1 MSNNFNIDQNTI
13 NKLNDMMKNGDVSKI
28 MSNIPPEMLDN
39 FSKMMNNSDSN
50 SPQSDNTNTNTSS
63 NACNNNASTTISNI
77 GFILAILYPIN
88 LNNFDFGKID
98 INTIMKAKNIME
110 KMNNSNDPRSNLLA
124 SLKPYLRENKK
135 EKLDQYAN
143 LMNFTKIAEIL
154 KADNNF
160 NNNSNTEKK

>member
-63 NACNNNASTTISNI
+63 NACNNNASTTISN
-77 GFILAILYPIN
+77 N
-88 LNNFDFGKID
+88 LNNFDFGKYYI
-98 INTIMKAKNIME
+98 
-110 KMNNSNDPRSNLLA
+110 
-124 SLKPYLRENKK
+124 Y
-135 EKLDQYAN
+135 
-143 LMNFTKIAEIL
+143 F
-154 KADNNF
+154 
-160 NNNSNTEKK
+160 

>member
-13 NKLNDMMKNGDVSKI
+13 NKLNDMVKNGDVSKI

-50 SPQSDNTNTNTSS
+50 SSQTGNTNTNTSS
-63 NACNNNASTTISNI
+63 NSSNNDASTTISN
-77 GFILAILYPIN
+77 N
-88 LNNFDFGKID
+88 LNNFDFSKID
-98 INTIMKAKNIME
+98 MNTIMKAKNIME
-110 KMNNSNDPRSNLLA
+110 KMNTSNDPRSNLLA
-124 SLKPYLRENKK
+124 SLKPYLRDNKK

-160 NNNSNTEKK
+160 SNNSNTEKK

>member
-63 NACNNNASTTISNI
+63 NACNNNASTTISN
-77 GFILAILYPIN
+77 N

-143 LMNFTKIAEIL
+143 LMNFTKISEIL

>member
-39 FSKMMNNSDSN
+39 FSKMINNSDSN

-63 NACNNNASTTISNI
+63 NACNNNASTTISN
-77 GFILAILYPIN
+77 N

-110 KMNNSNDPRSNLLA
+110 KMNN
-124 SLKPYLRENKK
+124 
-135 EKLDQYAN
+135 
-143 LMNFTKIAEIL
+143 
-154 KADNNF
+154 
-160 NNNSNTEKK
+160 

>member
-63 NACNNNASTTISNI
+63 NACNNNASTTISN
-77 GFILAILYPIN
+77 N

-110 KMNNSNDPRSNLLA
+110 KMNNSNDPRSNLLD

>member
-39 FSKMMNNSDSN
+39 FSKMINNSDSN

-63 NACNNNASTTISNI
+63 NACNNNASTTISN
-77 GFILAILYPIN
+77 N

-124 SLKPYLRENKK
+124 PLKPYLRENKK